1 MKLLRKATPVLCLL
15 AASSAPAF
23 ASLTV
28 TTPTNNEQVASPF
41 NVSASDAKCSSQN
54 VTSMGYALDSSANP
68 TTVSGSSLAASVSA
82 PAGAHTL
89 QVMAWGAKGATCVAS
104 VSITVIAAPNI
115 AAPNI
120 PANAISVSSLQT
132 LGNWQASTDTGGT
145 GSATGTMN
153 LVASPAYGGEALEF
167 LTRFTNYG
175 DERYSLVFGDDT
187 TSSNF
192 VWDGW
197 VYLTKTNTIAN
208 LEMDLNQV
216 MSNGQT
222 VIYGFQCD
230 GYAGTWDYTENAG
243 TPENPYDEWVY
254 SSAPCDVS
262 NWTTKKWHHVQIA
275 SSRDD
280 SGNVTYHS
288 VWFDGVQS
296 EINATVPSAFALGWS
311 PVLLTNFEVV
321 GLGASGSSTVYLDS
335 LTVYRW

>member
-1 MKLLRKATPVLCLL
+1 MKILRKTVTALCLGVSLL
-15 AASSAPAF
+15 AASAAPAF
-23 ASLTV
+23 AGITV
-28 TTPTNNEQVASPF
+28 TTPANNAQVASPF
-41 NVSASDAKCSSQN
+41 NLSARAAKCSSRT

-68 TTVSGSSLAASVSA
+68 TTVKGSSLAASVSA

-115 AAPNI
+115 
-120 PANAISVSSLQT
+120 PANAIRVSSLQT
-132 LGNWQASTDTGGT
+132 LGNWQAADDSGAIGT
-145 GSATGTMN
+145 AQGTMN

-167 LTRFTNYG
+167 LTSSTNYG
-175 DERYSLVFGDDT
+175 DERYSVVFGDDT

-197 VYLTKTNTIAN
+197 VYLTETTTIAN

-216 MSNGQT
+216 MDNGQT

-230 GYAGTWDYTENAG
+230 GYSGKWDYTENAG

-280 SGNVTYHS
+280 SGNVTYQS

-321 GLGASGSSTVYLDS
+321 GASGSSTVYLDD